1 MQQQN
6 FSLEALAK
14 RDAKDDPFNPSSSA
28 SQSAETPKPD
38 AEQPEGENALKS
50 LYTGVFKD
58 DVAYKKGSS
67 SLKWLVM
74 AC

>member
-1 MQQQN
+1 MEAIQFTCN
-6 FSLEALAK
+6 SKTSLEALAK

-50 LYTGVFKD
+50 LYTGV
-58 DVAYKKGSS
+58 
-67 SLKWLVM
+67 LKMMWLIKRAVRH
-74 AC
+74 